1 MSGMLDFSGKTVLVV
16 GGSSGIGNGIARSFL
31 DHGATVH
38 VWGTR
43 PQATDYAG
51 EEGSDLTGL
60 VYSKVDVSSE
70 EEIAQWPAPFDT
82 LDVLVQSQGI
92 VRYKRQEYTMAG
104 FNEVL
109 QLNLSSLMACAIRF
123 HDMLRAA
130 KGSMTLVS
138 STAAFH
144 ATIGNPA
151 YSASK
156 AGTLGLVRTLAQA
169 WAKDGVR
176 VNGLAPGYV
185 ATKLTRVT
193 TENPARAEEA
203 EALIPLGR
211 FGTPAEMGGVALF
224 LASPLASYVTGHT
237 IPVEGGM
244 LL

>member
-1 MSGMLDFSGKTVLVV
+1 MRGMLDFSGKTVLVV

-31 DHGATVH
+31 DHGAMVH

-43 PQATDYAG
+43 PQATDYVG

-82 LDVLVQSQGI
+82 LAVLVQSQGI

-193 TENPARAEEA
+193 TENPARTEEA
-203 EALIPLGR
+203 EARIPLGR